1 MNPSLKGQAAVLIPV
16 AEVSPGEHS
25 ILFTLRAEHLSSHSG
40 EVAFPGGMW
49 EQEDA
54 SLEETALRES
64 HEEVA
69 LPPTHVEISQELS
82 VEYTRQG
89 RRVTPYVGHVNPSIL
104 QSLEPNPEEL
114 SALFWVPL
122 AYLLKDPR
130 VQTDVFS
137 VMGKEYWAPRY
148 QWQEYEIWGFTA
160 RVLVDF
166 LNSIHNA
173 GFVREHTAPEKL
185 FTPLA

>member
-1 MNPSLKGQAAVLIPV
+1 MLIPV
-16 AEVSPGEHS
+16 AEITPGDHS

-54 SLEETALRES
+54 SLVETALRES

-69 LPPTHVEISQELS
+69 LPPELVEIRQQLS

-89 RRVTPYVGHVNPSIL
+89 RRVTPYVGHVHPDVVH
-104 QSLEPNPEEL
+104 QLEPNPEEL
-114 SALFWVPL
+114 SELFWVPL
-122 AYLLKDPR
+122 GFLLEDPR
-130 VQTDVFS
+130 TQTDIFS
-137 VMGKEYWAPRY
+137 VMGQEYWAPRY
-148 QWQEYEIWGFTA
+148 HWQEYEIWGFTA

-166 LNSIHNA
+166 LNSVYGA
-173 GFVREHTAPEKL
+173 GLSREHDAPEIK
-185 FTPLA
+185 FKPPR